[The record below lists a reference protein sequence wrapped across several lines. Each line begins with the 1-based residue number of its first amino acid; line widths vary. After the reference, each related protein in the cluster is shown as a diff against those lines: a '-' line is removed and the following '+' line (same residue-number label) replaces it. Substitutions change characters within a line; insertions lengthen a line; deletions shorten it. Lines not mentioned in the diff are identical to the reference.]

1 MTRVCSDHRVSA
13 GGRALI
19 GSSPVAAVI
28 DRIRLVP
35 GEAWKFLTVA
45 IAVVSL
51 PFLGLVIGADSALI
65 ADVPA
70 YHLPI
75 TAWAW
80 DSILAGDSPFWGN
93 WVFAGQNA
101 AGIGQAG
108 IFYPFN
114 AVFGLVNPVIGL
126 RWWILFH
133 VIMAATGAYFWSWR
147 SWRSGPAAAVTAIA
161 YGLNGFFILHFVHM
175 NFIVCSAWIPWVFL
189 GSDLVSERWSLKR
202 ASVMVVPLAFIT
214 VSGGPQI
221 IWITGVGL
229 AIYSVVRLARRGAGI
244 WPLVRV
250 GSGVGLG
257 ICLGAVQLLPLY
269 LFSKT
274 SDRPSLTFET
284 AMSYASQPKDL
295 MTSFLPHIWGGGTG
309 FPGLSSRWT
318 GGVNAGGEY
327 SYHEASNHVGIVVLA
342 LAVIGIIAFRRD
354 RRVIGLVI
362 VAIWAMFM
370 AIGDSTP
377 FARLVF
383 DLVPGASLFRAW
395 SRNIVMFNL
404 AAAWLAGA
412 GMKALVAEPSR
423 WATKLVVITVPVA
436 AAILLLLPAMGDF
449 GGAMVV
455 PGDRLMALGFPAAIL
470 VFFAWSVMA
479 MRWWRRIGIGLVLG
493 LCSVSMVVFAF
504 AAPWRHADWPGTK
517 VGADQSGEGPQVV
530 NPYDAP
536 GGVDRW
542 VAEGR
547 VVPFRLDAGT
557 SVVDGTQMINGYDP
571 LLQEVFA
578 DITGATYGG
587 AIVGD
592 RLWSPGWMADV
603 LRITT
608 VIAKP
613 GFRPSGPGWRN
624 VSSLGDSDLRI
635 WQRDP
640 RLPEAYV
647 ASRTEVATIAEITGR
662 LLIEASD
669 FRDTVFIEPSAANG
683 TLVPGGSASGSAAA
697 VVEGSIG
704 EHGSGR
710 FVVESDAPGLL
721 VVSTGW
727 LDGWSATVNGKHA
740 PVVRANGLTLAIPIG
755 VGSSEVK
762 LQFTPPGLH
771 LGLAVSVLAL
781 VLLLISSRLIGLV
794 GVLAG
799 GRTPKRRVPTQ

>member
-1 MTRVCSDHRVSA
+1 MTGVGSGHQVSE
-13 GGRALI
+13 GGRASE
-19 GSSPVAAVI
+19 GSWRSTAVV

-45 IAVVSL
+45 IVVVSL
-51 PFLGLVIGADSALI
+51 PFLGLLSGADSALVG
-65 ADVPA
+65 DVPA

-75 TAWAW
+75 TTWAW
-80 DSILAGDSPFWGN
+80 ETILAGDSPFWGN
-93 WVFAGQNA
+93 WVFAGQNV

-114 AVFGLVNPVIGL
+114 AVFGLVDPVIGL

-133 VIMAATGAYFWSWR
+133 VIMAATGAYFWAWR

-202 ASVMVVPLAFIT
+202 ASVIVVPLFFIT
-214 VSGGPQI
+214 VSGGPQL
-221 IWITGVGL
+221 IWITTVGL
-229 AIYSVVRLARRGAGI
+229 AIYSVVRLSRRGAGL

-257 ICLGAVQLLPLY
+257 VCLGAVQLLPLY
-269 LFSKT
+269 FFSRT
-274 SDRPSLTFET
+274 SERPSLTFEA
-284 AMSYASQPKDL
+284 AMSHASQPKDL
-295 MTSFLPHIWGGGTG
+295 LTSFLPHIWGGGSG

-318 GGVNAGGEY
+318 GGVNAGNAY
-327 SYHEASNHVGIVVLA
+327 NYHEVSNHVGIAVLA
-342 LAVIGIIAFRRD
+342 LAIVGIIAFRRD
-354 RRVIGLVI
+354 RRVIGLTV
-362 VAIWAMFM
+362 VAIWAMVM

-377 FARLVF
+377 FGRLVF
-383 DLVPGASLFRAW
+383 DTVPGASLFQAW
-395 SRNIVMFNL
+395 SRNIVLFNL

-423 WATKLVVITVPVA
+423 WAMKLVFITAPMAV
-436 AAILLLLPAMGDF
+436 AILFLPAISDF
-449 GGAMVV
+449 GGAMVD
-455 PGDRLMALGFPAAIL
+455 PEGQLMALGFPAAI
-470 VFFAWSVMA
+470 VVAFAWSVVVMS
-479 MRWWRRIGIGLVLG
+479 WRRGMGIGLILG
-493 LCSVSMVVFAF
+493 LCSVSVIVFALS
-504 AAPWRHADWPGTK
+504 APWRQSGWPGASVAADLSG
-517 VGADQSGEGPQVV
+517 VGPRAV
-530 NPYDAP
+530 NPFDAP

-547 VVPFRLDAGT
+547 LVPFLVDTST

-571 LLQEVFA
+571 LIQEVFA
-578 DITGATYGG
+578 DITGALWYGPIDG
-587 AIVGD
+587 A

-608 VIAKP
+608 VIAQP
-613 GFRPSGPGWRN
+613 GFRPSGPGWTNR
-624 VSSLGDSDLRI
+624 SSLGDSGLRV

-647 ASRTEVATIAEITGR
+647 ASRVEVATIAEITRR
-662 LLIEASD
+662 LLNEAAD
-669 FRDTVFIEPSAANG
+669 FRNTVVLEPSDV
-683 TLVPGGSASGSAAA
+683 TSLLVPADSALANTAA

-727 LDGWSATVNGKHA
+727 LDGWSATVNGRHA
-740 PVVRANGLTLAIPIG
+740 PVVRANGLTLAVPIG
-755 VGSSEVK
+755 TGSSEVE
-762 LQFTPPGLH
+762 LTFTPPGLH

-781 VLLLISSRLIGLV
+781 VLLLTSSRLIGAI
-794 GVLAG
+794 GMLAG
-799 GRTPKRRVPTQ
+799 RRTQKPRVSTQ

>member
-1 MTRVCSDHRVSA
+1 MTGVGSGHQVSD
-13 GGRALI
+13 GGRASE
-19 GSSPVAAVI
+19 GSSWSTAVVN
-28 DRIRLVP
+28 RIRLVP
-35 GEAWKFLTVA
+35 VEAWNYLGIA

-51 PFLGLVIGADSALI
+51 PFLGLLSGADSALVG
-65 ADVPA
+65 DVPA

-80 DSILAGDSPFWGN
+80 ETILAGDSPFWGN
-93 WVFAGQNA
+93 WIFAGQNV

-114 AVFGLVNPVIGL
+114 AVFGLVDPVFGL

-189 GSDLVSERWSLKR
+189 GSDLVSDRWSLKR
-202 ASVMVVPLAFIT
+202 ASVMVIPLFFIT
-214 VSGGPQI
+214 VSGGPQL
-221 IWITGVGL
+221 IWITVVGL
-229 AIYSVVRLARRGAGI
+229 AIYSVVRLARRGAGL

-257 ICLGAVQLLPLY
+257 VCLGAVQLLPLY
-269 LFSKT
+269 FFSRT
-274 SDRPSLTFET
+274 SERPSLTFEA
-284 AMSYASQPKDL
+284 AMSHASQPKDL
-295 MTSFLPHIWGGGTG
+295 LTSFLPHVWGGGAG
-309 FPGLSSRWT
+309 FPGLSFRWT
-318 GGVNAGGEY
+318 GGVNGGNAY
-327 SYHEASNHVGIVVLA
+327 NYHEVSNHVGIVVLA
-342 LAVIGIIAFRRD
+342 LAIVGIIAFRRD
-354 RRVIGLVI
+354 RRVIGLMT
-362 VAIWAMFM
+362 VAIWAMLM

-377 FARLVF
+377 FGRLVF
-383 DLVPGASLFRAW
+383 DLVPGASLFQAW

-423 WATKLVVITVPVA
+423 WAMKLVFITAPVA
-436 AAILLLLPAMGDF
+436 AAILFLPAISDF

-455 PGDRLMALGFPAAIL
+455 PGAQLMALGFPAAIL
-470 VFFAWSVMA
+470 VAFPWSVVVMS
-479 MRWWRRIGIGLVLG
+479 RRRRLGIGLVLG
-493 LCSVSMVVFAF
+493 LCSVSVIVFALS
-504 AAPWRHADWPGTK
+504 APWREPDWSGANVAADLS
-517 VGADQSGEGPQVV
+517 GAGPRAV

-547 VVPFRLDAGT
+547 VVPVFLGTGT

-571 LLQEVFA
+571 LMQEVFA
-578 DITGATYGG
+578 DLTGALWYGSIAG
-587 AIVGD
+587 G

-608 VIAKP
+608 VITQP
-613 GFRPSGPGWRN
+613 GFRPSGPGWTN
-624 VSSLGDSDLRI
+624 VPSLADSGLRV
-635 WQRDP
+635 WQREP

-647 ASRTEVATIAEITGR
+647 ASQAEVATIVEITAR
-662 LLIEASD
+662 LLIESSD
-669 FRDTVFIEPSAANG
+669 FRDTVYLEPSAANG
-683 TLVPGGSASGSAAA
+683 ALSLESSASGSVEA

-755 VGSSEVK
+755 AGSSEVK
-762 LQFTPPGLH
+762 LTFTPPGLH

-781 VLLLISSRLIGLV
+781 VLLLISSRLISAIGMLV
-794 GVLAG
+794 G
-799 GRTPKRRVPTQ
+799 GRTKKHPVLTQ